1 MPPQGGN
8 QGAVLQTRAT
18 PSWPASGTA
27 YYLVALAIALI
38 GFVLRAWN
46 LASADPWAD
55 EVLTAYRAQAP
66 LNDAIHSILSA
77 GNQVPLYYAMMRVL
91 PHNSVAMLRWP
102 AVFFG
107 ALGILTLIHAVTVLF
122 DNAALGL
129 QAGALLAV
137 NPLHVILSRTA
148 RFYTWLFLLGVLIT
162 FCFVL
167 LLRRPQSRRLWWA
180 FGVLTLVAD
189 LTHYTAFGLGAS
201 QLLLLLLFYR
211 QQRALLRRWFITQ
224 FFATL
229 PAALWGIAATLSAS
243 SGGNNPPPSPQLFD
257 LPVSFLN
264 VLMGYGGERQWVFLP
279 GIVVATLGLV
289 WGLRAVGKMRA
300 RQPEMLYWPL
310 LAAIPIL
317 TLFVVSIVLFAK
329 YKDRYF
335 MIAMPALLVIFL
347 LGWQRAPRLA
357 RYGAVGVVLL
367 TGLGQ
372 VLHLYASGNYERTAW
387 SKAAQVV
394 ASEYRPG
401 DCVVFSRWSLQQAFA
416 ASFAGDPQ
424 IVEQSVLARTASE
437 LNALAARC
445 QRLLVPYRF
454 EYEDHHRQEW
464 VRDFDPLG
472 PGISPLA
479 DWLYAH
485 RDGVLGRWDFQGVTV
500 FVVATARP

>member
-1 MPPQGGN
+1 MPPQGVN
-8 QGAVLQTRAT
+8 PGAAT
-18 PSWPASGTA
+18 VYRTTPQWPISRTA
-27 YYLVALAIALI
+27 YYVVALTIAWI

-66 LNDAIHSILSA
+66 LADAVHSILSA
-77 GNQVPLYYAMMRVL
+77 GNQVPLYYAMMRIL
-91 PHNSVAMLRWP
+91 PHDSVAVLRWP

-107 ALGILTLIHAVTVLF
+107 VLGILMLIHTVTILF
-122 DNAALGL
+122 DNAAMGL

-148 RFYTWLFLLGVLIT
+148 RFYTWLFLLSVLIT

-167 LLRRPQSRRLWWA
+167 LLRRPQSRRLWWT
-180 FGVLTLVAD
+180 FGTLTLVAN

-211 QQRALLRRWFITQ
+211 RQHALLRRWFVVQ

-229 PAALWGIAATLSAS
+229 PAALWGVLASASAS
-243 SGGNNPPPSPQLFD
+243 SGGNPPPRPDIFD

-264 VLMGYGGERQWVFLP
+264 VLMGYGGELQWFFLP
-279 GIVVATLGLV
+279 GVVVGTLGLV
-289 WGLRAVGKMRA
+289 WGLHTVGRMRT
-300 RQPEMLYWPL
+300 RQPETLYWPL
-310 LAAIPIL
+310 LAAIPIV
-317 TLFVVSIVLFAK
+317 TLFAVSVVLFAK

-335 MIAMPALLVIFL
+335 MIAMPALLVLFL

-357 RYGAVGVVLL
+357 RYGAVGVVVL

-387 SKAAQVV
+387 SQAAQVV
-394 ASEYRPG
+394 ASEYRAG
-401 DCVVFSRWSLQQAFA
+401 DCVVFTRWSLQQAFA

-424 IVEQSVLARTASE
+424 IVEQS
-437 LNALAARC
+437 ALAHSAEEVDALAQRC
-445 QRLLVPYRF
+445 ERLLVPYRF

-464 VRDFDPLG
+464 VRDFDPLAR
-472 PGISPLA
+472 GISPLA

-485 RDGVLGRWDFQGVTV
+485 RDGVLARWDFQGVTV